1 MVKIR
6 PTLIVVWNVETSV
19 EVKAGHAARTKGGFE
34 AMEDV
39 VQSGRL
45 FIPGPAT
52 GCTPSL
58 LVLPPLAQLY
68 AAQLA
73 EEGR

>member
-1 MVKIR
+1 MR

-19 EVKAGHAARTKGGFE
+19 EVEADHAALTEGGLE
-34 AMEDV
+34 VLEDV